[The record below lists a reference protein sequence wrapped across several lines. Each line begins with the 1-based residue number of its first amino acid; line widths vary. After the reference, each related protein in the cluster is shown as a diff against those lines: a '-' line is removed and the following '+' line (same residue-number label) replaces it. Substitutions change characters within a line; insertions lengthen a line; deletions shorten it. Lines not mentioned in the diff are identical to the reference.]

1 MSRQM
6 RGLGRVF
13 KRPGSRFWWL
23 EYFHAGRRFRESSES
38 ESEQVATKL
47 LKKRLAESGQGK
59 VIGPAE
65 EKVRFE
71 DMTDAVLNE
80 YKLKGYRSL
89 EAVEIHI
96 RKLRTCFGDS
106 HATTKSKS
114 PAHKGDRAI
123 DITADR
129 IQAFML
135 ARQNQG
141 AANATI
147 NRETSV
153 LRHAFN
159 LMVKAERLSRVPHIP
174 KLEEAPPRQG
184 FVEPDEFDRLHEMLP
199 SHLKD
204 PVRFLYLT
212 AWRKSEMTS
221 IEWRDVEFDRRGN
234 ELVPRAI
241 RLRAANSK
249 NKEARRPL
257 VLAGELFNVIARAL
271 RNRRLD
277 CPYVFHDNGEPI
289 GDFRKTWANA
299 LRDSGVNILVHDLR
313 RSGVRNMVRSNIP
326 EGVAMAISGH
336 KTRSVFDRYN
346 IVSEADVEQAIAK
359 VSAYVSDRAMVR
371 KPTTGHAA

>member
-1 MSRQM
+1 M

-59 VIGPAE
+59 VVGPAE

-114 PAHKGDRAI
+114 PEHKGDRAI

-371 KPTTGHAA
+371 RPTTGHAA

>member
-1 MSRQM
+1 
-6 RGLGRVF
+6 
-13 KRPGSRFWWL
+13 
-23 EYFHAGRRFRESSES
+23 
-38 ESEQVATKL
+38 
-47 LKKRLAESGQGK
+47 
-59 VIGPAE
+59 
-65 EKVRFE
+65 
-71 DMTDAVLNE
+71 MTDAVLNE

-159 LMVKAERLSRVPHIP
+159 LMVKVERLSRVPHIP

-277 CPYVFHDNGEPI
+277 CLMSFMITVSP
-289 GDFRKTWANA
+289 
-299 LRDSGVNILVHDLR
+299 S
-313 RSGVRNMVRSNIP
+313 
-326 EGVAMAISGH
+326 AISEKPGR
-336 KTRSVFDRYN
+336 TPC
-346 IVSEADVEQAIAK
+346 ETQA
-359 VSAYVSDRAMVR
+359 
-371 KPTTGHAA
+371 

>member
-1 MSRQM
+1 M

-59 VIGPAE
+59 VVGPAE

-114 PAHKGDRAI
+114 PEHKGDRAI

>member
-1 MSRQM
+1 M

-59 VIGPAE
+59 VVGPAE

-371 KPTTGHAA
+371 RPTTGHAA

>member
-1 MSRQM
+1 M